1 MTVYEARKGQVSY
14 GYTIGMLSAE
24 WHIAFPPGDIG
35 NASTFDFPIRYLG
48 IEGMDGS
55 AVLNGADPDS
65 TGRVV
70 EAALQLQDE
79 GVRAITSNCGF
90 MAAYQPAV
98 AEALDIPVFLSSLQQ
113 LPMLTTMLGSH
124 RQLAL
129 VTANG
134 ANMTPTLLEA
144 AGFTDLDRL
153 HVVGMEEYEHF
164 VDAIF
169 RETGTL
175 DTEIMER
182 DVVDAAVRA
191 TREAPIGGIFL
202 ECSDLPPYTSAV
214 HRATGLPVWDWTQF
228 IRYVHAA
235 VAPRP
240 YTGTF

>member
-1 MTVYEARKGQVSY
+1 MTVYEARQGQVSY
-14 GYTIGMLSAE
+14 GYTIGMLSAQ

-48 IEGMDGS
+48 IEDMDGS

-70 EAALQLQDE
+70 EAALRLQAE

-113 LPMLTTMLGSH
+113 LPMLTTMLGPH
-124 RQLAL
+124 RKLAL

-134 ANMTPTLLEA
+134 ANLTPTLLAA
-144 AGFTDLDRL
+144 AGVTDLDRL

-164 VDAIF
+164 VEAIF
-169 RETGTL
+169 RESGTL
-175 DTEIMER
+175 DTELMER

-191 TREAPIGGIFL
+191 TREAPIGGVFL
-202 ECSDLPPYTSAV
+202 ECSDLPPYTCAV

-240 YTGTF
+240 YAGTF